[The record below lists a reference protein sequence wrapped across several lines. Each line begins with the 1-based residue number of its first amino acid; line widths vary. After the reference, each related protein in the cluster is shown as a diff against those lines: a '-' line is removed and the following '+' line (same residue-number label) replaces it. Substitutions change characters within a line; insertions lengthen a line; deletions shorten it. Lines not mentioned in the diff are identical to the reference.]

1 MSTLQEASVF
11 TATHRFPRVTITPFS
26 VEKESEGSPWMF
38 QSLTVVALDRKT
50 AKLNPGEHGISSLCT

>member
-1 MSTLQEASVF
+1 ML
-11 TATHRFPRVTITPFS
+11 TATHRLPRVTITPFS

-50 AKLNPGEHGISSLCT
+50 AKLNPGEHGISSRCT